1 MSKILSLDKNT
12 LLTYLPVVVEKNLND
27 SIENVRYLVGGS
39 KGKAFGVRLSSGEII
54 VLKA

>member
-27 SIENVRYLVGGS
+27 SIENVRYLGGGS
-39 KGKAFGVRLSSGEII
+39 NGKAFGV
-54 VLKA
+54 